1 MLQKIFA
8 TAVASMSFLPLLAQE
23 TETTTEASTEK
34 KSTTT
39 FSGMADVYYRWDF
52 NKTLANNNKTS
63 FTNSHNSFEL
73 GMISAKLEHK
83 WDKVAL
89 VADIG
94 FGKRAEDFNYA
105 DENTRFA
112 IKQLNVAYAP
122 TEWLKFTAG
131 TFATHVGY
139 ELVDP
144 NLNRNYSMSYLFS
157 YGPFQHTGLKADITA
172 GKHSFMVGITNPTDL
187 KFAPE
192 GSKKFVIGQYGFAI
206 SDAVKTYLNVVAG
219 EDDATIDSKIFQGDF
234 VLTAG
239 VSDKFS
245 VGANASFNRNT
256 YPVAGKKESFNWW
269 GAAGYLNFD
278 PTESLGFTLR
288 VENFDDKDQ
297 RNVFADA
304 PKGGSVLATTLSTNI
319 KIKSLILIPEIRFE
333 NAGEE
338 IYENKSGA
346 GKKTNGHFLVAAVYQ
361 F

>member
-52 NKTLANNNKTS
+52 NKMAGNNKTS

-73 GMISAKLEHK
+73 GMISGKLEHK
-83 WDKVAL
+83 WDKVGL
-89 VADIG
+89 VADVG
-94 FGKRAEDFNYA
+94 FGQRAEDFSYNDA
-105 DENTRFA
+105 NTRFI
-112 IKQLNVAYAP
+112 IKQLNVSYSP
-122 TEWLKFTAG
+122 KDWLKLTAG
-131 TFATHVGY
+131 SWATHVGY

-157 YGPFQHTGLKADITA
+157 YGPFFHTGVKAEITT
-172 GKHSFMVGITNPTDL
+172 GKHGFMVGIANPTDL
-187 KFAPE
+187 KSANDAR
-192 GSKKFVIGQYGFAI
+192 KFFIGQYSFAA
-206 SDAVKTYLNVVAG
+206 SDAFKAYVNVLAG
-219 EDDATIDSKIFQGDF
+219 EDDPTMDSKTFQGDV

-239 VSDKFS
+239 LSDKFS
-245 VGANASFNRNT
+245 LGANASVNRNT
-256 YPVAGKKESFNWW
+256 YPVAGKKESFTWW
-269 GAAGYLNFD
+269 GAAGYINFD

-297 RNVFADA
+297 RNVFSSAA
-304 PKGGSVLATTLSTNI
+304 AGGSVLATTLSTNI

-333 NAGEE
+333 SAGEE

-346 GKKTNGHFLVAAVYQ
+346 SKKTNGHFLVAAVYQ